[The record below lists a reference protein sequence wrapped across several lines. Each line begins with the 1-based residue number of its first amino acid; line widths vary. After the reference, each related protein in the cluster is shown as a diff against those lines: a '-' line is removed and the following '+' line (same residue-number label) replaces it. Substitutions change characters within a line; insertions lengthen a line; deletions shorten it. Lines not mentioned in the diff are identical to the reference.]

1 MYFYVFALIPE
12 WNEKRPVLYN
22 YDNWHYCLFIYVVC
36 LQIESKIS
44 ARRLNDLHSHF
55 GQVTNPSIYS
65 KEV

>member
-1 MYFYVFALIPE
+1 MKKGPFYTIMTIDTVVCLFMLF
-12 WNEKRPVLYN
+12 VYLC
-22 YDNWHYCLFIYVVC
+22 CLFIYVVC